1 MIYPCTPVDGK
12 VFNNSMSA
20 ISGMSPQFNSLTD
33 ANCAAQKTV
42 CCF

>member
-1 MIYPCTPVDGK
+1 MIDPHTLVDGK

-20 ISGMSPQFNSLTD
+20 ISGMSTQFNSLTD

-42 CCF
+42 GCS